1 MQRFGGLF
9 SFRGRASRITYWR
22 VQLAASAV
30 IAVLWVTT
38 IFLAMGAGDIAA
50 IPLLL
55 LLPVLVAALAV
66 TVRRLHDRDK
76 SAWWLLAFWAA
87 PVACF
92 ATASGLTEQTGG
104 GGTPALATALTGLV
118 FAFWALVE
126 IGLLSGTKG
135 PNRFGPTPA
144 RRRSRRLRSAI

>member
-1 MQRFGGLF
+1 MQRIGGLF

-66 TVRRLHDRDK
+66 NVRRLHDRDK
-76 SAWWLLAFWAA
+76 SAWWLVAFWAA
-87 PVACF
+87 PALCF
-92 ATASGLTEQTGG
+92 AAASGLTEQTGD
-104 GGTPALATALTGLV
+104 GGTPALAAGLAGLV
-118 FAFWALVE
+118 FELWALVE
-126 IGLLSGTKG
+126 IGFLSGSKG
-135 PNRFGPTPA
+135 ANRFGPAPA
-144 RRRSRRLRSAI
+144 RPTSRRLRPAA

>member
-1 MQRFGGLF
+1 MQRIGGLF

-87 PVACF
+87 PATCF
-92 ATASGLTEQTGG
+92 VVASGLTEQTGV
-104 GGTPALATALTGLV
+104 GGTPAMAAALAGLV
-118 FAFWALVE
+118 FEFWALVE
-126 IGLLSGTKG
+126 IGLLSGAKG
-135 PNRFGPTPA
+135 PNRFGPAPA
-144 RRRSRRLRSAI
+144 RRRSRRLRPTI